1 VASPDRTALV
11 TGAARGIGL
20 AIAARLA
27 ADGLRVA
34 LLDLDRDAVEAAA
47 RGIGPRAMALV
58 TDVTQAKDVDG
69 AIARVERE
77 WGRLDVLVNNAGI
90 TGRSF
95 PIWELS
101 DEDWQRVIDVD
112 LTSVFVCCRAAVKV
126 MLRQGG
132 GRIVNI
138 ASIAGKEGNP
148 TLVPYSTAKAGV
160 IGLTKALAKE
170 VATRGIFVNA
180 VAPAVIGTELLKQME
195 QSTVD
200 LLVWSP
206 RSRWAGSAS
215 RRRWRRW
222 SRGSPRRSARSA
234 PAPCTISRVGARPTD
249 SAGGARYGRAARW
262 R

>member
-112 LTSVFVCCRAAVKV
+112 LTSVFLCCRAAVKV

-200 LLVWSP
+200 LLVSKIP
-206 RSRWAGSAS
+206 MG
-215 RRRWRRW
+215 
-222 SRGSPRRSARSA
+222 
-234 PAPCTISRVGARPTD
+234 RVGKPEEVAALVAWLASEECSFST
-249 SAGGARYGRAARW
+249 GAVYDLSGGRATY
-262 R
+262 